1 MSDRSV
7 GAPPVTEQPTERA
20 YLKIILVEDESG
32 EAVIYKAKRPSI
44 FSRLVRRLRIRLHP

>member
-44 FSRLVRRLRIRLHP
+44 FSRLVRRLRIRLHR